1 MESGL
6 TVEMKVNPDSSR
18 DTKIL
23 ATTSAYFRS
32 ITTNVFLRQR
42 GMAHILFSL
51 ATRRRKDT
59 NVRDI

>member
-1 MESGL
+1 MQSPPFLAKGRLKRLSSVSLLESGL

-32 ITTNVFLRQR
+32 ITTNSISDR
-42 GMAHILFSL
+42 
-51 ATRRRKDT
+51 
-59 NVRDI
+59 